1 MQSGYQANSMAASRS
16 KHRGAKVLETLG
28 GLLEDGASSAP
39 GRWASMAGNATK
51 HYSADELKTMR
62 AKGDYVPTA
71 PEAPEIELDEVF
83 WQSAR
88 LVMPAPRKEAISL
101 RVDQDILDW
110 FRAEGRGYQ
119 SRMNAV
125 LRAYVESRRE
135 QARRGA

>member
-1 MQSGYQANSMAASRS
+1 MA
-16 KHRGAKVLETLG
+16 
-28 GLLEDGASSAP
+28 DD
-39 GRWASMAGNATK
+39 ATK

-62 AKGDYVPTA
+62 AKGDYVRTA
-71 PEAPEIELDEVF
+71 PEAPEIELDEAF

-125 LRAYVESRRE
+125 LRAYVERRR
-135 QARRGA
+135 QRAGS